1 MRKINAEFAKVCI
14 KKDGRI
20 SQRARY
26 LFETDKEIGRYYLDS
41 DVVVLHPWHVSSGR
55 GFSTIV
61 DNAEQIRGILR
72 SIKCNFIEG
81 NDAPRGGKSGAFI
94 SIRKIDLLDGLIR
107 TFGVEKGRKIY
118 RELGVSPVLT
128 EEGIE
133 SLKNLDKK
141 CAVLLSSYYFSAWK
155 VLNLGTALWHSIAV
169 FPDEE

>member
-20 SQRARY
+20 SQRAHY
-26 LFETDKEIGRYYLDS
+26 LFGTIDGHNCSSGDT
-41 DVVVLHPWHVSSGR
+41 VVIHPWHVSSGR

-61 DNAEQIRGILR
+61 DNAEQIRRILR
-72 SIKCNFIEG
+72 SIKCPFIEG

-94 SIRKIDLLDGLIR
+94 SIRKQDLLDGLIS
-107 TFGVEKGRKIY
+107 TFGTEKGRRVY
-118 RELGVSPVLT
+118 RELGVSLVLT
-128 EEGIE
+128 AEGIE

-141 CAVLLSSYYFSAWK
+141 CLALLSSYYYDAWK
-155 VLNLGTALWHSIAV
+155 VLHWYMNKEQCIAI

>member
-1 MRKINAEFAKVCI
+1 MTKVTKFEQVCI

-20 SQRARY
+20 SQRAHY
-26 LFETDKEIGRYYLDS
+26 LFGTVDGRNCSSD
-41 DVVVLHPWHVSSGR
+41 DVVILHPWHVSSGR

-94 SIRKIDLLDGLIR
+94 SIRKQDLLDGLIS
-107 TFGVEKGRKIY
+107 TFGTEKGRRLY

-128 EEGIE
+128 AEGIE

-141 CAVLLSSYYFSAWK
+141 CAVLLSSYYHSAWE
-155 VLNLGTALWHSIAV
+155 VLHGHKSKDRSIV
-169 FPDEE
+169 IFPDEE